1 MWRKTPIN
9 EPDIATK
16 IRVRIFQVLL
26 QIALTGVL
34 LFAAAGTL
42 AWFWGWIY
50 MALSLLSMLINA
62 WVLLRYNPQVVAER
76 AATKTGG
83 KTWDKILV
91 ALFGSF
97 AVPGLMLVA
106 GLDHRFG
113 WTSSYALIIHGAGFV
128 LFTLSGAVFLWAMRV
143 NTYFST
149 DVRIQV
155 DRGHA
160 VIASGPYRF
169 VRHPG
174 YVGLIGG
181 LLAQPLLLGSLWA
194 LVPGGIAMIVLLVRT
209 ALEDKA
215 LQEELE
221 GYRQY
226 ARQTPYRLFPGI
238 W

>member
-1 MWRKTPIN
+1 MRNNSPIN
-9 EPDIATK
+9 EPASEPK
-16 IRVRIFQVLL
+16 IRVRIFQVVL
-26 QIALTGVL
+26 QIAFTGVL

-42 AWFWGWIY
+42 AWFWGWAY
-50 MALSLLSMLINA
+50 MALAVLSMLVNA

-76 AATKTGG
+76 AATKAGG
-83 KTWDKILV
+83 KAWDKLLV
-91 ALFGSF
+91 VLFATFS
-97 AVPGLMLVA
+97 VPGLMLVA

-113 WTSSYALIIHGAGFV
+113 WTSPYALFIHGVGLI
-128 LFTLSGAVFLWAMRV
+128 LFILSGALFLWAMVV

-160 VIASGPYRF
+160 VISNGPYRF

-194 LVPGGIAMIVLLVRT
+194 LVPGFLAMVILLVRT

-215 LQEELE
+215 LQAELE
-221 GYRQY
+221 GYRHY
-226 ARQTPYRLFPGI
+226 AQQTPYRLFPGI